1 MRPRAN
7 RCPPRQA
14 VRPLVSVAAP
24 VAAIW
29 SAWSLPHRSTHSR
42 NRALAVNPA
51 CTRVAK
57 VPAPQML
64 PPRKMPMSSTVA
76 ATAPAPTPMRCA
88 IKGEFTWDCITWGG
102 NSSASIGFECFE
114 HNHRQSAPLGGSIW
128 RQPVG
133 GRQWRRRRLSSL
145 GLTTIWTTLR
155 WGWWK
160 VKLDRV
166 NRKRV
171 KNYNYVRVY
180 SKISQFIQTKLDSS
194 DGGSQFYKSFIL
206 LVKFFD
212 QTIR

>member
-7 RCPPRQA
+7 RCPRRR
-14 VRPLVSVAAP
+14 VVHPLVSVAAQ

-29 SAWSLPHRSTHSR
+29 SAWSLPRCSTHSP

-51 CTRVAK
+51 CTRVTK
-57 VPAPQML
+57 VPAPRML

-76 ATAPAPTPMRCA
+76 ATAPAPTLA
-88 IKGEFTWDCITWGG
+88 TSASKGEFTYDCIIWVG
-102 NSSASIGFECFE
+102 NSSASIGFECLESTSTDSQRHLVAPFDV
-114 HNHRQSAPLGGSIW
+114 NHLIEDK
-128 RQPVG
+128 
-133 GRQWRRRRLSSL
+133 WRRRRLSSL

-171 KNYNYVRVY
+171 KNYNYVHIFENFSIHSIETR
-180 SKISQFIQTKLDSS
+180 
-194 DGGSQFYKSFIL
+194 
-206 LVKFFD
+206 
-212 QTIR
+212 